1 MEVTVAEAGD
11 LTSLPVPNLSMC
23 FTKPASHWCNFTPSC
38 GATAP
43 RPGAEEQGT
52 IYLLLG

>member
-38 GATAP
+38 GAKAP
-43 RPGAEEQGT
+43 QPGAEEQGT